1 MMDKTRFIIITHGR
15 KTTEIT
21 NRLDGVTMEEPGV
34 SKLISIQLNWPGSRF
49 PELINGSRCCAYA
62 GPGIGR

>member
-34 SKLISIQLNWPGSRF
+34 SKLISIQLN
-49 PELINGSRCCAYA
+49 
-62 GPGIGR
+62 